1 MIDLVLVGLFA
12 LWLGRNM
19 DFDFSQNPPITPELP
34 PELPPEN
41 VPYRLTE
48 WSLVRE
54 QNDRFGVPC
63 SLWKRRYE
71 KVSPEGVEILFEQ
84 FQIRRD
90 GQVLRSGYRDEEEAF
105 AEFEKTVRPFR
116 EGELEDLE
124 EKARQKEEEM
134 NPPQEKPKE
143 REPSPLY
150 SDMNKG
156 GSRNGSF

>member
-1 MIDLVLVGLFA
+1 MDLVLVGLFA

-54 QNDRFGVPC
+54 QNDRFGTPC
-63 SLWKRRYE
+63 SLWKRQY
-71 KVSPEGVEILFEQ
+71 KQGDTVLFEQ
-84 FQIRRD
+84 FQIRKNNE
-90 GQVLRSGYRDEEEAF
+90 VFRSGYRDEGEAF

-124 EKARQKEEEM
+124 ERAREKEEEM
-134 NPPQEKPKE
+134 NPTPEEPKE
-143 REPSPLY
+143 REPTPLY

>member
-1 MIDLVLVGLFA
+1 MMDLVLVGLFA

-19 DFDFSQNPPITPELP
+19 EFDFSQNRPITPELP
-34 PELPPEN
+34 PETIPAKF
-41 VPYRLTE
+41 TE

-54 QNDRFGVPC
+54 QNDRFGIPC
-63 SLWKRRYE
+63 SLWKRQYKQGE
-71 KVSPEGVEILFEQ
+71 EVLFEQ

-90 GQVLRSGYRDEEEAF
+90 GQVLRSGYRNEEEAF

-116 EGELEDLE
+116 DGELEDLE

-134 NPPQEKPKE
+134 NPPQEQPKE
-143 REPSPLY
+143 REPTPLY